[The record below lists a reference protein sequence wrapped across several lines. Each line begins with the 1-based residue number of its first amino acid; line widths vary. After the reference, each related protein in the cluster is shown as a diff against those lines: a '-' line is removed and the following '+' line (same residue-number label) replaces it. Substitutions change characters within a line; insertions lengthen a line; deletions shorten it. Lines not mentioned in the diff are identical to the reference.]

1 MTSHPELAAMPMPT
15 SKSNTAPTHDA
26 RDRLFLDFITPPP
39 TAHTDAPRLPPI
51 QRWLSESLSRI
62 CKIVTLE
69 LTPTPLKCKAR
80 PTSTKVQRPRNG
92 EAFGEM
98 LTFMFGWNPPHIVG
112 SKVVSIDFKESPD
125 KNTYTLTIPDILE
138 EKGVMK
144 RDSEGKPLNV
154 VPAMDL

>member
-1 MTSHPELAAMPMPT
+1 
-15 SKSNTAPTHDA
+15 
-26 RDRLFLDFITPPP
+26 
-39 TAHTDAPRLPPI
+39 
-51 QRWLSESLSRI
+51 
-62 CKIVTLE
+62 
-69 LTPTPLKCKAR
+69 
-80 PTSTKVQRPRNG
+80 
-92 EAFGEM
+92 M

-125 KNTYTLTIPDILE
+125 ENTYTLTIPDILE